1 MGGNDSLSLPLSL
14 LRFPLLRRDY
24 PLRVIGNVDSS
35 PLLKEPESLL
45 FAGDL
50 VQPLLHRCRVLQEKK
65 LEEIEEISHSSEKMY
80 EVIPLAEEVEVSP
93 RAVGWPLEQIS

>member
-1 MGGNDSLSLPLSL
+1 MRGRDSLSLPLPF

-24 PLRVIGNVDSS
+24 PLRVIGNMDLS

-50 VQPLLHRCRVLQEKK
+50 VQPLLRRCRVL
-65 LEEIEEISHSSEKMY
+65 
-80 EVIPLAEEVEVSP
+80 
-93 RAVGWPLEQIS
+93 